1 MNKIRKAEE
10 KDIPI
15 ILELLKQV
23 NKIHYEQRPDIF
35 KLGTKYTEISLK
47 SIIADDNTPVFVS
60 VDENDKVEGY
70 VFCILEQKLN
80 DNLFTDIKTLYIDDL
95 CIDENIR
102 GKHIGTDLYN
112 FVLNYAKYIGCYN
125 ITLNVWSCNKSA
137 LGFYEHLGLIPQKIH
152 MEKIL

>member
-60 VDENDKVEGY
+60 VDR
-70 VFCILEQKLN
+70 
-80 DNLFTDIKTLYIDDL
+80 T
-95 CIDENIR
+95 
-102 GKHIGTDLYN
+102 
-112 FVLNYAKYIGCYN
+112 
-125 ITLNVWSCNKSA
+125 
-137 LGFYEHLGLIPQKIH
+137 KI
-152 MEKIL
+152 E

>member
-1 MNKIRKAEE
+1 MNINVKSAVYTRIKGEE
-10 KDIPI
+10 SIEIPFNFYTNLRAIDKLRFVNNMTNI
-15 ILELLKQV
+15 IV
-23 NKIHYEQRPDIF
+23 
-35 KLGTKYTEISLK
+35 
-47 SIIADDNTPVFVS
+47 DDNTPVFVS

-112 FVLNYAKYIGCYN
+112 FVLNYAKSIGCYN

-137 LGFYEHLGLIPQKIH
+137 LGFYEHLGLIPQKIY